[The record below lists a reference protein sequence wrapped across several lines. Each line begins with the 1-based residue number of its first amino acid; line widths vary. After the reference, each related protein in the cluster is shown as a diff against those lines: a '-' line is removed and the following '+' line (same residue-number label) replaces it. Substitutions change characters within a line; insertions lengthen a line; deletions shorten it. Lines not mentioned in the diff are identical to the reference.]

1 MRNQWLRI
9 DLIETIA
16 YTYSLRCTVR
26 FRFEEGLVTVP
37 GGRGAARETA
47 ILRATLELL
56 AESGYD
62 QLTIDAVAARAR
74 CSKATIYRRWTDKAA
89 LVITAVRRHA
99 GQPEAAA
106 PDTGSL
112 RSDLLAALQAMRSSL
127 SGQDAALILGLL
139 SAMHRDP
146 ELAETVREQV
156 LQAKREVF
164 GAVIARAAA
173 RGDVPATADGALIA
187 EIGSA
192 VLLARQLV
200 TGDPLDDAFAQ
211 HLVDAVLLPALGRPS
226 PR

>member
-1 MRNQWLRI
+1 M
-9 DLIETIA
+9 A
-16 YTYSLRCTVR
+16 
-26 FRFEEGLVTVP
+26 VP

-47 ILRATLELL
+47 ILQATLELL

-74 CSKATIYRRWTDKAA
+74 CSKATIYRRWPDKAA

-99 GQPEAAA
+99 GQPATAA
-106 PDTGSL
+106 PDTGGL
-112 RSDLLAALQAMRSSL
+112 RSDLLAALQVMRSGL

-139 SAMHRDP
+139 GAMHRDP
-146 ELAETVREQV
+146 ELASTVREQV

-173 RGDVPATADGALIA
+173 RGDVPASADGALLA
-187 EIGSA
+187 EISSA
-192 VLLARQLV
+192 VLFSRLLV
-200 TGDPLDDAFAQ
+200 TGEPLDDAFTQ
-211 HLVDAVLLPALGRPS
+211 HLVDAVLLPALGQPA

>member
-1 MRNQWLRI
+1 M
-9 DLIETIA
+9 A
-16 YTYSLRCTVR
+16 VS
-26 FRFEEGLVTVP
+26 GS
-37 GGRGAARETA
+37 RGAVREDA

-74 CSKATIYRRWTDKAA
+74 CSKATIYRRWPGKAA
-89 LVITAVRRHA
+89 LVSTAVRRHA
-99 GQPEAAA
+99 GQPAAAA

-112 RSDLLAALQAMRSSL
+112 RSDLLAALEAMRSGL

-146 ELAETVREQV
+146 ELAGAVREQV
-156 LQAKREVF
+156 LDAKRQVF

-173 RGDVPATADGALIA
+173 RGQVRAAADGALLA
-187 EIGSA
+187 EISSA
-192 VLLARQLV
+192 VLLSRLLV
-200 TGDPLDDAFAQ
+200 TGEPLDDAFTQ
-211 HLVDAVLLPALGRPS
+211 HLVDAVLLPALERPS

>member
-1 MRNQWLRI
+1 V
-9 DLIETIA
+9 A
-16 YTYSLRCTVR
+16 VS
-26 FRFEEGLVTVP
+26 GS
-37 GGRGAARETA
+37 RGAVREDA

-74 CSKATIYRRWTDKAA
+74 CSKATIYRRWPGKAA
-89 LVITAVRRHA
+89 LVSTAVRRHA
-99 GQPEAAA
+99 GQPAAAA

-112 RSDLLAALQAMRSSL
+112 RSDLLAALQVMRSSL

-146 ELAETVREQV
+146 ELAGAVREQV
-156 LQAKREVF
+156 LDAKREVF

-173 RGDVPATADGALIA
+173 RGQVPAAADGALLA
-187 EIGSA
+187 EISSA
-192 VLLARQLV
+192 VLLSRLLV
-200 TGDPLDDAFAQ
+200 TGEPLDDAFTQ
-211 HLVDAVLLPALGRPS
+211 HLVDAVLLPALERPS